1 MRAVAVD
8 AEETEADELDEEAA
22 GKQAERALR
31 FSLAGV
37 QLKFS
42 AIKAQGKNGGLTIP
56 VTGSGGDWIVKLPS
70 ARHPDVPEAEF
81 AAMKLAA
88 KIGIDVPEID
98 LVPLDQIDGI
108 PEGITRYGKSAFA
121 IRRFD
126 RGEEGPVHTEDF
138 AQVFGV
144 FADDKYENASYRQ
157 ILSVLAIETDEQS
170 VVEFVRRL
178 TYSVLIGNGDMH
190 LKNWSLI
197 YPDRRNALLAP
208 AYDLLSTLAYIPGD
222 DAALKFHSSRE
233 WASYTYD
240 ELEAIADK
248 ADTPGKMALVGQLA
262 RETGLEE
269 MAVVAGLVAGEHGL
283 TGFERLGYPTVETH
297 PGANWTMVH
306 AIARQESEFDRNR
319 VSHAGARGMMQ
330 LMPGTAREVASLLD
344 LPYSKERLFSDP
356 SYNATLGSAYLA
368 GLIKR
373 FGNNPILVSA
383 GYNAGPGRPLRW
395 MRERGDP
402 RTADVDMIDWIEHI
416 PFNETR
422 NYVMR
427 VTESLPVYRARLGKT
442 PLPVPFSKELS
453 GASLAAFAPQSE

>member
-1 MRAVAVD
+1 MIDAAALDIFLGETRVGTIARLDGDASIFTFDEVYLADQDRPTLSLAYKDANGEIIADTRSYRTKIEPFFSNLLPEGTLRDYLARRAGVKAVREYHLLAQLGHDLPGAVRAIAVD
-8 AEETEADELDEEAA
+8 AEKTEADEPDEEAA

-42 AIKAQGKNGGLTIP
+42 AVKAQGKNGGLTIP

-248 ADTPGKMALVGQLA
+248 ARLPAKLITATAKD
-262 RETGLEE
+262 
-269 MAVVAGLVAGEHGL
+269 VVAQFDDAWSNESGHLPFPDDVRSAI
-283 TGFERLGYPTVETH
+283 ERHRKTL
-297 PGANWTMVH
+297 
-306 AIARQESEFDRNR
+306 AI
-319 VSHAGARGMMQ
+319 
-330 LMPGTAREVASLLD
+330 
-344 LPYSKERLFSDP
+344 
-356 SYNATLGSAYLA
+356 
-368 GLIKR
+368 
-373 FGNNPILVSA
+373 
-383 GYNAGPGRPLRW
+383 
-395 MRERGDP
+395 
-402 RTADVDMIDWIEHI
+402 
-416 PFNETR
+416 
-422 NYVMR
+422 
-427 VTESLPVYRARLGKT
+427 
-442 PLPVPFSKELS
+442 
-453 GASLAAFAPQSE
+453 

>member
-1 MRAVAVD
+1 MIDAAALDIFLGKTRVGTIARLDGDASIFTFDEVYLSDQERPTLSLAYKDANGEIIAETRSYRTKIEPFFSNLLPEGTLRDYLARRAGVKAMREYHLLAQLGHDLPGAVRAVAVD
-8 AEETEADELDEEAA
+8 AEETEAAELDEEAA

-98 LVPLDQIDGI
+98 LVPLDQIEGI
-108 PEGITRYGKSAFA
+108 PEGITRYGESAFA

-157 ILSVLAIETDEQS
+157 ILSVPAIETDEQS
-170 VVEFVRRL
+170 VVELVRRL
-178 TYSVLIGNGDMH
+178 TYSVRSGNGDMH

-248 ADTPGKMALVGQLA
+248 ARLPAKLITATAKD
-262 RETGLEE
+262 
-269 MAVVAGLVAGEHGL
+269 VVAQFDDAWSNESGHLPFPDDVRSAI
-283 TGFERLGYPTVETH
+283 ERHRKTL
-297 PGANWTMVH
+297 
-306 AIARQESEFDRNR
+306 AI
-319 VSHAGARGMMQ
+319 
-330 LMPGTAREVASLLD
+330 
-344 LPYSKERLFSDP
+344 
-356 SYNATLGSAYLA
+356 
-368 GLIKR
+368 
-373 FGNNPILVSA
+373 
-383 GYNAGPGRPLRW
+383 
-395 MRERGDP
+395 
-402 RTADVDMIDWIEHI
+402 
-416 PFNETR
+416 
-422 NYVMR
+422 
-427 VTESLPVYRARLGKT
+427 
-442 PLPVPFSKELS
+442 
-453 GASLAAFAPQSE
+453 

>member
-1 MRAVAVD
+1 MIDAAALDIFLGKTRVGTIARLDGDASIFTFDEVYLADQDRPTLSLAYKDANGEIIAETRSYRTKIEPFFSNLLPEGTLRDYLARRAGVKAMREYHLLAQLGHDLPGAVRAVAVD

-108 PEGITRYGKSAFA
+108 PEGITRYGESAFA

-248 ADTPGKMALVGQLA
+248 ARLPAKLITATAKD
-262 RETGLEE
+262 
-269 MAVVAGLVAGEHGL
+269 VVARFDDAWSNESGHLPFPDDVRSAI
-283 TGFERLGYPTVETH
+283 ERHRKTL
-297 PGANWTMVH
+297 
-306 AIARQESEFDRNR
+306 AI
-319 VSHAGARGMMQ
+319 
-330 LMPGTAREVASLLD
+330 
-344 LPYSKERLFSDP
+344 
-356 SYNATLGSAYLA
+356 
-368 GLIKR
+368 
-373 FGNNPILVSA
+373 
-383 GYNAGPGRPLRW
+383 
-395 MRERGDP
+395 
-402 RTADVDMIDWIEHI
+402 
-416 PFNETR
+416 
-422 NYVMR
+422 
-427 VTESLPVYRARLGKT
+427 
-442 PLPVPFSKELS
+442 
-453 GASLAAFAPQSE
+453 

>member
-1 MRAVAVD
+1 MIDAAALDIFLGKTRVGTIARLDGDASIFTFDEVYLADQDRPTLSLAYKDANGEIIAETRSYRTKIEPFFSNLLPEGTLRDYLARRAGVKAMREYHLLAQLGHDLPGAVRAVAVD

-56 VTGSGGDWIVKLPS
+56 VTGSGGDWIVKRPS

-108 PEGITRYGKSAFA
+108 PEGITRYGESAFA

-170 VVEFVRRL
+170 VVELVRRL

-248 ADTPGKMALVGQLA
+248 ARLPAKLITATAKD
-262 RETGLEE
+262 
-269 MAVVAGLVAGEHGL
+269 VVAQFDDAWSNESGHLPFPDDVRSAI
-283 TGFERLGYPTVETH
+283 ERHRKTL
-297 PGANWTMVH
+297 
-306 AIARQESEFDRNR
+306 AI
-319 VSHAGARGMMQ
+319 
-330 LMPGTAREVASLLD
+330 
-344 LPYSKERLFSDP
+344 
-356 SYNATLGSAYLA
+356 
-368 GLIKR
+368 
-373 FGNNPILVSA
+373 
-383 GYNAGPGRPLRW
+383 
-395 MRERGDP
+395 
-402 RTADVDMIDWIEHI
+402 
-416 PFNETR
+416 
-422 NYVMR
+422 
-427 VTESLPVYRARLGKT
+427 
-442 PLPVPFSKELS
+442 
-453 GASLAAFAPQSE
+453 

>member
-1 MRAVAVD
+1 MINAAALDIFLGETRVGTIARLDGDASIFTFDEVYLADQERPTQSLAYKDVNGDIIAEPRSYRTKIEPFFSNLLPEGTLRDYLARRAGVKAVREYHLLAQLGHDLPGAVRAVAVD
-8 AEETEADELDEEAA
+8 AEETEVDELDEEAA

-56 VTGSGGDWIVKLPS
+56 VTGSGGNWIVKLPS
-70 ARHPDVPEAEF
+70 ARHPEVPEAEF

-88 KIGIDVPEID
+88 KIGIDVPDID

-170 VVEFVRRL
+170 VIEFVRRL

-240 ELEAIADK
+240 ELETIADK
-248 ADTPGKMALVGQLA
+248 ARLPAKLITATAKD
-262 RETGLEE
+262 
-269 MAVVAGLVAGEHGL
+269 VVAQFDDAWSNESGHLPFPDDVRSAI
-283 TGFERLGYPTVETH
+283 ERHRKTL
-297 PGANWTMVH
+297 
-306 AIARQESEFDRNR
+306 AI
-319 VSHAGARGMMQ
+319 
-330 LMPGTAREVASLLD
+330 
-344 LPYSKERLFSDP
+344 
-356 SYNATLGSAYLA
+356 
-368 GLIKR
+368 
-373 FGNNPILVSA
+373 
-383 GYNAGPGRPLRW
+383 
-395 MRERGDP
+395 
-402 RTADVDMIDWIEHI
+402 
-416 PFNETR
+416 
-422 NYVMR
+422 
-427 VTESLPVYRARLGKT
+427 
-442 PLPVPFSKELS
+442 
-453 GASLAAFAPQSE
+453 

>member
-1 MRAVAVD
+1 MIDAAALDIFLGKTRVGTIARLDGDASIFTFDEVYLADQDRPTLSLAYKDANGEIIAETRSYRTKIEPFFSNLLPEGTLRDYLARRAGVKAMREYHLLAQLGHDLPGAVRAVAVD

-42 AIKAQGKNGGLTIP
+42 AVKAQGKNGGLTIP

-98 LVPLDQIDGI
+98 LLPLDQIDGI
-108 PEGITRYGKSAFA
+108 PEGITRYGESAFA

-170 VVEFVRRL
+170 VVELVRRL

-248 ADTPGKMALVGQLA
+248 ARLPAKLITATAKD
-262 RETGLEE
+262 
-269 MAVVAGLVAGEHGL
+269 VVAQFDDAWSNESGHLPFPDDVRSAI
-283 TGFERLGYPTVETH
+283 ERHRKTL
-297 PGANWTMVH
+297 
-306 AIARQESEFDRNR
+306 AI
-319 VSHAGARGMMQ
+319 
-330 LMPGTAREVASLLD
+330 
-344 LPYSKERLFSDP
+344 
-356 SYNATLGSAYLA
+356 
-368 GLIKR
+368 
-373 FGNNPILVSA
+373 
-383 GYNAGPGRPLRW
+383 
-395 MRERGDP
+395 
-402 RTADVDMIDWIEHI
+402 
-416 PFNETR
+416 
-422 NYVMR
+422 
-427 VTESLPVYRARLGKT
+427 
-442 PLPVPFSKELS
+442 
-453 GASLAAFAPQSE
+453 

>member
-1 MRAVAVD
+1 MIDAAALDIFLGETRVGTIARLDGDASIFTFDDVYLADQDRPTLSLAYKDANGEIIAEPRSYRTKIEPFFSNLLPEGTLRDYLARRAGVKAVREYHLLAQLGHDLPGAVRALAVD

-170 VVEFVRRL
+170 VIEFVRRL

-240 ELEAIADK
+240 ELETIADK
-248 ADTPGKMALVGQLA
+248 ARLPAKLITATAKD
-262 RETGLEE
+262 
-269 MAVVAGLVAGEHGL
+269 VVAQFDDAWSNESGHLPFPDDVRSAI
-283 TGFERLGYPTVETH
+283 ERHRKTL
-297 PGANWTMVH
+297 
-306 AIARQESEFDRNR
+306 AI
-319 VSHAGARGMMQ
+319 
-330 LMPGTAREVASLLD
+330 
-344 LPYSKERLFSDP
+344 
-356 SYNATLGSAYLA
+356 
-368 GLIKR
+368 
-373 FGNNPILVSA
+373 
-383 GYNAGPGRPLRW
+383 
-395 MRERGDP
+395 
-402 RTADVDMIDWIEHI
+402 
-416 PFNETR
+416 
-422 NYVMR
+422 
-427 VTESLPVYRARLGKT
+427 
-442 PLPVPFSKELS
+442 
-453 GASLAAFAPQSE
+453 